1 MNVSKPLWITLLA
14 CSRLGAAP
22 EPLPIGSPAPAF
34 DLPGF
39 TVIQRD
45 GQPTTVETR
54 YSLQSFADARIL
66 AFIFTCNHCPTAQ
79 AYEERIMQLA
89 ADYREKGVTLV
100 CITSNDPRAVRLD
113 ELGYTDLG
121 DSYQDTKL
129 RARRRG
135 FNFPYLYD
143 GDEQAMAN
151 AYGPAATPH
160 VFIFDEA
167 RKLRYRGRID
177 NAEDPSKIK
186 QQETRAA
193 LDALLA
199 GRALQ
204 VTTTRTFGCSL
215 KWASKRD
222 SAKTALARWNQEEVT
237 LQPAGVSDI
246 AALVRNETE
255 RLRLI
260 NVWATWC
267 APCAAE
273 FPDLVELH
281 RMYRGREFELV
292 SISMD
297 ALRREAQS
305 LAFLQ
310 KHAAS
315 FHNVIFASED
325 RDALAEALDPSWTGA
340 LPYTLLVAPGGK
352 IIYRH
357 TGIIDPLEFKQIIVG
372 YLGRYFFETT
382 PKLPGSVGQGIGN
395 K

>member
-1 MNVSKPLWITLLA
+1 MSVYQAIWITLVL
-14 CSRLGAAP
+14 SSTLWAAP
-22 EPLPIGSPAPAF
+22 KPLPIGSPAPPF

-39 TVIQRD
+39 TVVQRD

-79 AYEERIMQLA
+79 AYEERIKRLA
-89 ADYREKGVTLV
+89 ADYREKGVALV
-100 CITSNDPRAVRLD
+100 CVTSNDPRAVRLD

-305 LAFLQ
+305 LAFLK

-315 FHNVIFASED
+315 FRNVIFASDD

-357 TGIIDPLEFKQIIVG
+357 TGLIDPPEFKQIIVE

-382 PKLPGSVGQGIGN
+382 PKLPGSAGQ
-395 K
+395 

>member
-1 MNVSKPLWITLLA
+1 
-14 CSRLGAAP
+14 
-22 EPLPIGSPAPAF
+22 
-34 DLPGF
+34 
-39 TVIQRD
+39 
-45 GQPTTVETR
+45 
-54 YSLQSFADARIL
+54 
-66 AFIFTCNHCPTAQ
+66 
-79 AYEERIMQLA
+79 
-89 ADYREKGVTLV
+89 
-100 CITSNDPRAVRLD
+100 
-113 ELGYTDLG
+113 
-121 DSYQDTKL
+121 
-129 RARRRG
+129 
-135 FNFPYLYD
+135 
-143 GDEQAMAN
+143 MAN
-151 AYGPAATPH
+151 AYGPAATPN

-177 NAEDPSKIK
+177 DAEDPSKIK

-193 LDALLA
+193 LDALLEGHA
-199 GRALQ
+199 PQ

-222 SAKTALARWNQEEVT
+222 SAKAALARWNQEEVT
-237 LQPAGVSDI
+237 LHPAGVSDI
-246 AALVRNETE
+246 EALVQNETE

-305 LAFLQ
+305 LAFLK

-315 FHNVIFASED
+315 FRNVIFASDD

-357 TGIIDPLEFKQIIVG
+357 TGLIDPPEFKQIIVE

-382 PKLPGSVGQGIGN
+382 PKLPGSAGQ
-395 K
+395 

>member
-1 MNVSKPLWITLLA
+1 MIVSKAICITLVASSTLW
-14 CSRLGAAP
+14 AAP
-22 EPLPIGSPAPAF
+22 QPLPIGSPAPQF
-34 DLPGF
+34 DLRGF

-79 AYEERIMQLA
+79 AYEERIKRLA
-89 ADYREKGVTLV
+89 ADYREKGVALV

-121 DSYQDTKL
+121 DSYEDTKL

-177 NAEDPSKIK
+177 DAENPSEIK
-186 QQETRAA
+186 QRETRAA
-193 LDALLA
+193 LDALLE
-199 GRALQ
+199 GRAPQ

-222 SAKTALARWNQEEVT
+222 SAKAALARWNREEVT
-237 LQPAGVSDI
+237 LHPAGVSDI
-246 AALVRNETE
+246 EALVRNETQ

-267 APCAAE
+267 PPCAAE

-292 SISMD
+292 SISLD

-310 KHAAS
+310 KNSAS
-315 FHNVIFASED
+315 FRNVIFASED

-357 TGIIDPLEFKQIIVG
+357 TGIIDPLELKQIIVE
-372 YLGRYFFETT
+372 YLGRYFFATK
-382 PKLPGSVGQGIGN
+382 PQLPGP
-395 K
+395 

>member
-1 MNVSKPLWITLLA
+1 MIVSKATWITLVL
-14 CSRLGAAP
+14 SSTLWAAP
-22 EPLPIGSPAPAF
+22 KPLPIGSPAPQF

-39 TVIQRD
+39 TVLQRD

-54 YSLQSFADARIL
+54 YSLRSFADAGIL

-79 AYEERIMQLA
+79 AYEERIKRLA
-89 ADYREKGVTLV
+89 ADYREKGVALV
-100 CITSNDPRAVRLD
+100 CVTSNDPRAVRLD

-121 DSYQDTKL
+121 DSYEDTKL

-143 GDEQAMAN
+143 GEDQAMAN

-177 NAEDPSKIK
+177 DAEDPSKVK

-193 LDALLA
+193 LDALLE
-199 GRALQ
+199 GRAPQ

-222 SAKTALARWNQEEVT
+222 SAKAALARWNQEEVT
-237 LQPAGVSDI
+237 LHPAGVSDI
-246 AALVRNETE
+246 EALVQNETE

-297 ALRREAQS
+297 ALRREVQS
-305 LAFLQ
+305 LAFLK

-315 FHNVIFASED
+315 FRNVIFASED

-357 TGIIDPLEFKQIIVG
+357 TGLIDPPEFKQIIVE

-382 PKLPGSVGQGIGN
+382 PKLPGSAGQ
-395 K
+395 

>member
-1 MNVSKPLWITLLA
+1 MNVSKSLWITLLA
-14 CSRLGAAP
+14 CSHLWAAP
-22 EPLPIGSPAPAF
+22 EPLPIGSPAPPF

-39 TVIQRD
+39 TIIERD
-45 GQPTTVETR
+45 GQLTTVEQR
-54 YSLQSFADARIL
+54 YSLQSFADAKIL
-66 AFIFTCNHCPTAQ
+66 ALVFTCNHCPTAQ
-79 AYEERIMQLA
+79 AYEERIKRLA
-89 ADYREKGVTLV
+89 ADYREKGVALV

-121 DSYQDTKL
+121 DNYEDTKL

-143 GDEQAMAN
+143 GEDQAMAN

-177 NAEDPSKIK
+177 NSEDPGKIK
-186 QQETRAA
+186 HQETRAA
-193 LDALLA
+193 LDALLQ
-199 GRALQ
+199 GRAPR

-222 SAKTALARWNQEEVT
+222 SAKAALARWNQEEVT
-237 LQPAGVSDI
+237 LHPVGVPDI
-246 AALVRNETE
+246 ETLVRNETP

-292 SISMD
+292 SVSLD
-297 ALRREAQS
+297 TLHREAQS
-305 LAFLQ
+305 LAFLK

-315 FHNVIFASED
+315 FRNLIYAPED
-325 RDALAEALDPSWTGA
+325 RDAFAEALDPDWTGA
-340 LPYTLLVAPGGK
+340 LPHTLLVAPGGK

-357 TGIIDPLEFKQIIVG
+357 TGIIDPLEFKQIIVN

-382 PKLPGSVGQGIGN
+382 PKLPKSPR
-395 K
+395 